1 MRVRQQPRRRRR
13 ALRARARGRI
23 ELHLAGHGAA
33 GPLPRRR
40 PHAAVA
46 AARGVGVG
54 LRGRVLPV
62 RGLRELAVPRRR
74 RPASRDDAR
83 GLSTGTS
90 VGDGCSHGADVRIGM
105 EKDGPAA
112 WCEASPP
119 KLWRGEQL
127 GDRSRA
133 CGDAGWRPE
142 SLAGQCFGLGDRV
155 AGVASERACRDH
167 CCERSGGKK
176 RCGTW
181 QRRAASRGRGDV
193 RGRSTGNHRHRRVG
207 GATTRAA
214 SRATRGGATRPTTG
228 APSRAGGRSRR
239 AGPTRRPRY

>member
-1 MRVRQQPRRRRR
+1 
-13 ALRARARGRI
+13 
-23 ELHLAGHGAA
+23 
-33 GPLPRRR
+33 
-40 PHAAVA
+40 
-46 AARGVGVG
+46 
-54 LRGRVLPV
+54 VLPV

-181 QRRAASRGRGDV
+181 QRRAASRRSGEVGRE
-193 RGRSTGNHRHRRVG
+193 
-207 GATTRAA
+207 
-214 SRATRGGATRPTTG
+214 P
-228 APSRAGGRSRR
+228 PP
-239 AGPTRRPRY
+239 PTRRWRDDKGCFAGNSRRCHAPDDRGPFAGRRKVQKGRTYAPPAILR

>member
-1 MRVRQQPRRRRR
+1 
-13 ALRARARGRI
+13 
-23 ELHLAGHGAA
+23 
-33 GPLPRRR
+33 
-40 PHAAVA
+40 
-46 AARGVGVG
+46 
-54 LRGRVLPV
+54 
-62 RGLRELAVPRRR
+62 
-74 RPASRDDAR
+74 
-83 GLSTGTS
+83 
-90 VGDGCSHGADVRIGM
+90 VRIGM

-176 RCGTW
+176 RRGTW
-181 QRRAASRGRGDV
+181 QRRAASRRSGEVGRE
-193 RGRSTGNHRHRRVG
+193 
-207 GATTRAA
+207 
-214 SRATRGGATRPTTG
+214 P
-228 APSRAGGRSRR
+228 PP
-239 AGPTRRPRY
+239 PTRRWRDDKGCFAGNSRRCHAPDDRGPFAGRRKVQKGRTYAPPAILR

>member
-142 SLAGQCFGLGDRV
+142 SLAVWNSNLQPDFNVRICDSFD
-155 AGVASERACRDH
+155 AS
-167 CCERSGGKK
+167 S
-176 RCGTW
+176 
-181 QRRAASRGRGDV
+181 SDV
-193 RGRSTGNHRHRRVG
+193 LRELDESNRFVQKSAEST
-207 GATTRAA
+207 
-214 SRATRGGATRPTTG
+214 SI
-228 APSRAGGRSRR
+228 
-239 AGPTRRPRY
+239 